1 MNWRRGLFRL
11 WMVGAALFV
20 IAVAFIDYR
29 DITQRFDD
37 AWVWEDIVLDIP
49 LAVFIL
55 AASLGAVWVI
65 ENLEKKRIADEKL
78 RADALEDTGIVDAT
92 TPSSSPHNKK

>member
-1 MNWRRGLFRL
+1 
-11 WMVGAALFV
+11 MVGAALFV

-55 AASLGAVWVI
+55 ATSLGAVWVI
-65 ENLEKKRIADEKL
+65 ENERVAEEKRIAETF
-78 RADALEDTGIVDAT
+78 EDTGIIQ
-92 TPSSSPHNKK
+92 